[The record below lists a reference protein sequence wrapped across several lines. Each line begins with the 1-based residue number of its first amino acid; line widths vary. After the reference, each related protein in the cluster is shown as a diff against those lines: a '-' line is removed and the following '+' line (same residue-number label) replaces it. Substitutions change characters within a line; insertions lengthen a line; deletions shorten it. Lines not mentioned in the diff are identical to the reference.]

1 LIRIDDVSLK
11 FKFFRR
17 EQPSMRIRPD
27 VELASLTDLGMQ
39 REQNED
45 NFLYLE
51 PEDDEDFANKGRLL
65 LVADGMGGHKGGEV
79 ASGIAAAALR
89 EAFLTADAEDAKTVL
104 LRGFSEAQRQIV
116 ARGSETDDLSGMG
129 TTCTAVILRNGELT
143 FGHIG
148 DSRLYL
154 LRSGILTQLT
164 EDHTL
169 VHQLVK
175 GGALSKDEAQSFEQK
190 NVLTAALGMRTD
202 EVAADFSE
210 APLLLEPGDTLI
222 VSSDGLHGLIGDD
235 EIAKTADSMTPN
247 EACRVLLNLA
257 IERGGPDNITVQ
269 ILRVLKV
276 KR

>member
-1 LIRIDDVSLK
+1 
-11 FKFFRR
+11 
-17 EQPSMRIRPD
+17 MRIRPD

-79 ASGIAAAALR
+79 ASGIAAEALR
-89 EAFLTADAEDAKTVL
+89 EAFLTADAEDAKTIL

-116 ARGSETDDLSGMG
+116 ARGSESDDLSGMG
-129 TTCTAVILRNGELT
+129 TTCTAVILRDGELT

-175 GGALSKDEAQSFEQK
+175 GGALSKDEAEAFEQK

-210 APLLLEPGDTLI
+210 APLPLEPGDTLI

-235 EIAKTADSMTPN
+235 EIAKTADSMTPDD
-247 EACRVLLNLA
+247 ACRALLKLA